1 VPAEIATVRRGEF
14 FGEAGLHG
22 AQRTDVRAVARRDCL
37 CVWLSPDAVRE
48 MLERSPALAR
58 ELGHA
63 FEVRR
68 RTSAAVRSAP
78 PPTAATADPAARG
91 TGLSPSSS
99 PPEL

>member
-1 VPAEIATVRRGEF
+1 VRPGEF

-22 AQRTDVRAVARRDCL
+22 SQRTESRAVARRDCL

-78 PPTAATADPAARG
+78 PPTLATVGAVPAARG
-91 TGLSPSSS
+91 TGLSPPSS